1 MLKLDL
7 SRSFPMMQSP
17 LLKSVFPCLF
27 LSLVAMVNQTIIAMT
42 TQAFNSPVPH
52 QTRKGLLRTAVQ
64 NAALCVCER
73 ECLRVCICVYVG
85 KTQGLLE
92 KQSNYKTVIY
102 ARAWTCLQSAALLK
116 FVTILGRLFFNLIY
130 IRA

>member
-1 MLKLDL
+1 
-7 SRSFPMMQSP
+7 MMQSP
-17 LLKSVFPCLF
+17 LLMSVFPFLF
-27 LSLVAMVNQTIIAMT
+27 HSLVAMVNQTIIAMT
-42 TQAFNSPVPH
+42 TQAFNSLVPH
-52 QTRKGLLRTAVQ
+52 QTRKGLLRTAAQ

-92 KQSNYKTVIY
+92 KQSNYRTVIY
-102 ARAWTCLQSAALLK
+102 AIAWPCLQSAALFK